1 MPIARQLIIG
11 KACVFGTTPLRTQH
25 LRRSKLRPCLPGF
38 NRTRFTQT
46 ILQEDI
52 GNHHVQQKRHT
63 LPDGTKLEVLEKLAG
78 KVLHVWRLLIVLI
91 RHFLLI
97 EPHAVGSQL
106 LQTPL
111 SHVAWLWPC
120 SLVL

>member
-78 KVLHVWRLLIVLI
+78 KAPSSCKPPLVMLHGSG
-91 RHFLLI
+91 
-97 EPHAVGSQL
+97 HA
-106 LQTPL
+106 
-111 SHVAWLWPC
+111 AWC
-120 SLVL
+120 YKGV